1 MSSIDENKDMLN
13 DLLGVGIKNYRP
25 LIPNLVYQYSFFSN
39 YDNEQLN
46 ELNPEV
52 VFWKKNYKF

>member
-1 MSSIDENKDMLN
+1 
-13 DLLGVGIKNYRP
+13 
-25 LIPNLVYQYSFFSN
+25 LVYQYSFFSN